1 MVTPVVQVVGF
12 SNTGKTLLVE
22 GLIRILKK
30 RGIRVAAIK
39 HAPHGYAVDVPGKDT
54 RQYYEAGA
62 EKVVVVGPE
71 SITVHERF
79 REVPDLSQV
88 CGLIQDV
95 DLIIVEG
102 FKRQAGPKIEVL
114 RKEYSPE
121 RLDVGDDLIAVV
133 SDSPVDDPVPCFA
146 PQEIE
151 PLVDF
156 ILKRFS
162 VPKGSW

>member
-1 MVTPVVQVVGF
+1 MLTPVVQVVGF
-12 SNTGKTLLVE
+12 SNTGKTMIVE

-54 RQYYEAGA
+54 WRYYGAGA
-62 EKVVVVGPE
+62 EKVVVVGAE

-79 REVPDLSQV
+79 RKVPDLNQI
-88 CGLIQDV
+88 CRLIQDV

-102 FKRQAGPKIEVL
+102 FKHQAGPKIEVL
-114 RKEYSPE
+114 RKGYSPE
-121 RLDVGDDLIAVV
+121 RLTVGDDLIAVV
-133 SDSPVDDPVPCFA
+133 TDSPVEDPVPCFA
-146 PQEIE
+146 LQEIE
-151 PLVDF
+151 PLADF

-162 VPKGSW
+162 VPKGS